1 MSGSEIGS
9 QSSRDGGVPSAP
21 GSLPASNRSLDLR
34 TVGEILLL
42 TGLYVLGGKF
52 GLSLAFVNASAS
64 AVWPPTGLA
73 LAALLL
79 RGNRLW
85 PAIFLGAFVV
95 NISTQGSVL
104 MSLAIA
110 AGNTCEA
117 MFGAWLVRRFAHG
130 LRAFDRVHT
139 ISYFVVGAALL
150 STAVSAT
157 IGVSSLLCAGF
168 LPREYFTPVWLT
180 WWLGDCVSDI

>member
-73 LAALLL
+73 
-79 RGNRLW
+79 
-85 PAIFLGAFVV
+85 
-95 NISTQGSVL
+95 
-104 MSLAIA
+104 IA

-130 LRAFDRVHT
+130 LRAFHRVHT